1 MINVKRILFVG
12 KFNEIIP
19 DNDFF
24 KGTFETQICVD
35 NAIMVKGMLKMKK
48 PELVVISLIGIGK
61 DIEEIFKELKTNYSE
76 TPIICICSEGDI
88 NTHIKGVFE
97 KHLNTLVM
105 PVTKEKLFDTIC
117 NVLGVTINDI
127 LNNDNTNEGIQS
139 DKKSILLV
147 DDSNIQLR
155 ALNDLLKT
163 KYEVR
168 MATSGMQALTL
179 IGKKKPD
186 MIFLDYEMP
195 ICDGRMTF
203 EMIKELDEAKDIPVV
218 FLTGV
223 SDKEHIEAVLE
234 LKPAGYLL
242 KPANAERI
250 YSIIEK
256 VLG

>member
-1 MINVKRILFVG
+1 MINVKSILFVG
-12 KFNEIIP
+12 RFNEIIP
-19 DNDFF
+19 DNNFF
-24 KGTFETQICVD
+24 KDSFDAQICVD
-35 NAIMVKGMLKMKK
+35 NAIMVKGMLKIQQ
-48 PELVVISLIGIGK
+48 PELVVISLVGIGK
-61 DIEEIFKELKTNYSE
+61 DIDEILRELKTNYSQ
-76 TPIICICSEGDI
+76 TPIICIGTDEDI
-88 NTHIKGVFE
+88 TTHINGVF
-97 KHLNTLVM
+97 KMQINTLVV
-105 PVTKEKLFDTIC
+105 PVTKEKIFDTMCDMLRISS
-117 NVLGVTINDI
+117 ND
-127 LNNDNTNEGIQS
+127 DTNI
-139 DKKSILLV
+139 DTLTVKKSILLV

-234 LKPAGYLL
+234 LRPAGYLL
-242 KPANAERI
+242 KPANADRI
-250 YSIIEK
+250 YNIIEK

>member
-1 MINVKRILFVG
+1 MVINMNKILFVG
-12 KFNEIIP
+12 KFDEIIQ

-24 KGTFETQICVD
+24 ENCFDSQICVD
-35 NAIMVKGMLKMKK
+35 NAMMFKGMLKIQQ
-48 PELVVISLIGIGK
+48 PELIVISLIRVSK
-61 DIEEIFKELKTNYSE
+61 DIDEIFKEIKTNCSNL
-76 TPIICICSEGDI
+76 PIICIGTNEDI
-88 NTHIKGVFE
+88 TTYVDGVPNMQ
-97 KHLNTLVM
+97 LTPLAV
-105 PVTKEKLFDTIC
+105 PVTKIQVFNAIC
-117 NVLGVTINDI
+117 NMF
-127 LNNDNTNEGIQS
+127 GITF
-139 DKKSILLV
+139 DDMAIPPVKKSILVV

-155 ALNDLLKT
+155 ALNDLLKN

-168 MATSGMQALTL
+168 LATSGMQALTL

-223 SDKEHIEAVLE
+223 SDKKHIDAVLE

-242 KPANAERI
+242 KPAKAERI
-250 YSIIEK
+250 YAIIEK
-256 VLG
+256 VLSV

>member
-1 MINVKRILFVG
+1 MINVKSILFVG
-12 KFNEIIP
+12 RFNEIIP
-19 DNDFF
+19 DNNFF
-24 KGTFETQICVD
+24 KDSFDAQICVD
-35 NAIMVKGMLKMKK
+35 NVIMVKGMLKIQQ
-48 PELVVISLIGIGK
+48 PELVVISLVGIGK
-61 DIEEIFKELKTNYSE
+61 DIDEILRELKTNYSQI
-76 TPIICICSEGDI
+76 PIICIGTDEDI
-88 NTHIKGVFE
+88 TTHINGVF
-97 KHLNTLVM
+97 KMQINTLVV
-105 PVTKEKLFDTIC
+105 PVTKEKIFDTMCDMLRISS
-117 NVLGVTINDI
+117 ND
-127 LNNDNTNEGIQS
+127 DTNI
-139 DKKSILLV
+139 DTLTVKKSILLV

-155 ALNDLLKT
+155 ALNELLKT

-242 KPANAERI
+242 KPANADRI
-250 YSIIEK
+250 YNIIEK